1 MRTGLLTVL
10 ALVGFAANSLLCRA
24 ALAGGG
30 RLIDAAS
37 FTGVRLVSGA
47 LVLAL
52 LLRARSGR
60 HTGGSWPSA
69 LALFAYAAGFS
80 LAYVRIPTGVGALL
94 LFGCVQATM
103 LGTGLAR
110 GERPKAREVAGLLL
124 ALGGLVGLTA
134 PGVSAPDPVGAAMMA
149 GAGVAWGVY
158 SLRGRGNR
166 DPLAAT
172 ADNFLRSV
180 PMAVA
185 LSGVGLLA
193 QGTPHATGRG
203 IALALASGALAS
215 GVGYSL
221 WYAALPHL
229 TATRAA
235 IIQLSVP
242 VLAAAGGV
250 LLLGEGVTARV
261 LLAGTALLAGVLLA
275 LSAKAAPRKPAAA
288 SGQE

>member
-1 MRTGLLTVL
+1 MRTGVFTVL

-47 LVLAL
+47 VVLAV
-52 LLRARSGR
+52 LLRMRSGR
-60 HTGGSWPSA
+60 REGGSWPSA

-80 LAYVRIPTGVGALL
+80 LAYVRIGAGVGALL

-103 LGTGLAR
+103 LGTGLVR
-110 GERPKAREVAGLLL
+110 GERPRAREVAGLLL

-134 PGVSAPDPVGAAMMA
+134 PGASAPDTVGAALMA

-166 DPLAAT
+166 TPLAAT

-180 PMAVA
+180 PFTVA
-185 LSGVGLLA
+185 LSGVGWLV

-203 IALALASGALAS
+203 VALAVASGALAS

-235 IIQLSVP
+235 IVQLSVP
-242 VLAAAGGV
+242 VLAAVGGV
-250 LLLGEGVTARV
+250 LLLGEVVTLRLA
-261 LLAGTALLAGVLLA
+261 LAGGALLAGVLLA
-275 LSAKAAPRKPAAA
+275 LSAKAVPARR
-288 SGQE
+288 